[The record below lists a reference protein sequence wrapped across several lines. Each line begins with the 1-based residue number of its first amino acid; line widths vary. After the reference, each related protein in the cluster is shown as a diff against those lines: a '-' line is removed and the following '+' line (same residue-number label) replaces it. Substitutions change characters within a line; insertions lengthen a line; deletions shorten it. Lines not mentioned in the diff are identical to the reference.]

1 MLFCDVLKLSLAKQ
15 QDYIKGLRK
24 KGFKLII
31 QEKMEEG
38 LEDISRLNDFYN
50 KGYITLEEFNK
61 IKNKIVDKMIEQ
73 LQKEGKDDYNV
84 E

>member
-1 MLFCDVLKLSLAKQ
+1 M
-15 QDYIKGLRK
+15 
-24 KGFKLII
+24 II

-38 LEDISRLNDFYN
+38 LEDIEHLNEFYN